1 MGYRLAKFWEFCVD
15 QGALIRAMLIED
27 SDERQAYLHAHL
39 VRSVVVQGEDGTLR
53 VLC

>member
-1 MGYRLAKFWEFCVD
+1 MSYRLAQLWEFWVD
-15 QGALIRAMLIED
+15 SVALLRAMAIED
-27 SDERQAYLHAHL
+27 SDERAAYLHAHL